1 MGAGWPIHWLRRPS
15 NVWASNL
22 SQADAAP
29 LPRLATP
36 NQNSTET
43 PSFMASIRLT
53 FPEKDEPSVIALNG
67 SRITVGRLPF
77 NTLQIIDRT
86 LSGFHAELI
95 MDDGHYRLHDRGSTN
110 GTFVNGEPA
119 TDFHLREACRI
130 SFGTVECE
138 FDPAAGSEA
147 QAEAVPTRGEI
158 NTVRQENAE
167 LRGTLA
173 ALREERAALLET
185 KPADGAEPTVA
196 RGEFTKIVAE
206 REALKEAQL
215 RHEQEIATLK
225 GELAVLRRDRANLQK
240 AWDATKA
247 ELEKVRPAVEAVAV
261 VEIRPPT
268 AAALAAVVEAEA
280 AAPAEKI
287 VLAEEK
293 APAPIAPTTP
303 ASAPFTLPTP
313 LSRPT
318 VPLSPPSKS
327 IAPPAARP
335 FPGLKPASPPSRI
348 AAAPTVTAKMP
359 PANSS
364 GIRPFPRAVPGVP
377 SAAPAVVVAPK
388 VVPGAVHPRTSVMPV
403 HAPVGPKGTQKID

>member
-1 MGAGWPIHWLRRPS
+1 
-15 NVWASNL
+15 
-22 SQADAAP
+22 
-29 LPRLATP
+29 
-36 NQNSTET
+36 
-43 PSFMASIRLT
+43 MASIRLT
-53 FPEKDEPSVIALNG
+53 FPEKDEPSVVALNG

-95 MDDGHYRLHDRGSTN
+95 LDDGHYRLHDRGSTN

-147 QAEAVPTRGEI
+147 HAEAVPTRGEI

-173 ALREERAALLET
+173 ALREELAALLET
-185 KPADGAEPTVA
+185 KPADGAEPTVG

-225 GELAVLRRDRANLQK
+225 GELAVQRRDRANLQK

-247 ELEKVRPAVEAVAV
+247 ELAKVRPAVEAVAV
-261 VEIRPPT
+261 VEIRPP
-268 AAALAAVVEAEA
+268 APSV
-280 AAPAEKI
+280 APAT
-287 VLAEEK
+287 VAEEE
-293 APAPIAPTTP
+293 APAPVQDTALPERKATARLVPAAAAVP
-303 ASAPFTLPTP
+303 ASTPLTPPAP

-318 VPLSPPSKS
+318 VPSARPTPPG
-327 IAPPAARP
+327 APSVPAPVRP
-335 FPGLKPASPPSRI
+335 FPGVKPASPPSRI
-348 AAAPTVTAKMP
+348 ATAPTVVAKMP
-359 PANSS
+359 PPNSS
-364 GIRPFPRAVPGVP
+364 GIRPFPRAVPAVP
-377 SAAPAVVVAPK
+377 NAAPTVVAPK
-388 VVPGAVHPRTSVMPV
+388 GIPSGVHPRTSVMPV
-403 HAPVGPKGTQKID
+403 HAPVGPKGTQKLA